1 MDFTGVFLQGVP
13 FGPGVVRPSPL
24 PPPGSLPSNAPT
36 EQEILDQMMSGGG
49 QAGQP
54 RSKVT
59 PPPQPPM
66 PGAHL
71 PPPIASFLAAH
82 PLNLELVSR
91 PEAKQLLV
99 GLETGNITIDH
110 LVAQVSNP
118 ALQVGTSV

>member
-1 MDFTGVFLQGVP
+1 M
-13 FGPGVVRPSPL
+13 
-24 PPPGSLPSNAPT
+24 PSNAPT

-49 QAGQP
+49 QT

-66 PGAHL
+66 PPLPGGAHL

-82 PLNLELVSR
+82 PLNLELVAR
-91 PEAKQLLV
+91 PEGKQLLV

-118 ALQVGTSV
+118 ALQV